1 MDSFLT
7 PDNLYLYNASADSKT
22 KWRFRM
28 DGDFYITKSP
38 EGKRRKWVKWL
49 QEHQIPLAVR
59 DFLPLLSEGSK
70 IIRIG
75 KPEEFEIM
83 FANKKGIYGKS

>member
-1 MDSFLT
+1 
-7 PDNLYLYNASADSKT
+7 
-22 KWRFRM
+22 M